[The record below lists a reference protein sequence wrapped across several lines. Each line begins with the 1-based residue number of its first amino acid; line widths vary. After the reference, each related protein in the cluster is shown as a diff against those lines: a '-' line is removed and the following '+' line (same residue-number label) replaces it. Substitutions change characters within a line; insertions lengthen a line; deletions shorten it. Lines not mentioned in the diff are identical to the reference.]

1 MPQGQRATRAPNSP
15 DKSERSATV
24 ATQDINQM
32 NVIALVLI
40 ACLPLIRQCKS
51 IVQHPASATDNASA
65 ERGGKLV
72 QTLAERSM
80 TPGIGRSR

>member
-15 DKSERSATV
+15 DKSYRSATV
-24 ATQDINQM
+24 AAQDINQM

-40 ACLPLIRQCKS
+40 AGRPHQ
-51 IVQHPASATDNASA
+51 ASATDNACA
-65 ERGGKLV
+65 ERAGKLV